1 MRKFM
6 NNEHIHYFGMEND
19 DDSFQLEELLSNDLE
34 EQAANNAALER
45 LDVIKAG
52 LEAGLPFDMAQ
63 LSAEL
68 GIKTGLNK
76 SMESFYMGDSPKKT
90 MTIALEE
97 VGLAKAGLIAAGI
110 AVLAVIMKKI
120 YEWLKNFFGSS
131 SGGGGG
137 GGSGSGSSGSEV
149 IEQVA
154 AVAEPVK
161 KLSTEVKSLPPVVL
175 EVLAN
180 TVASDSPEAEKANS
194 NSGNV
199 VSLREY
205 MAHPEEH
212 VSGGV
217 AIPKHQPSKADE
229 AGIHIPTGDAKDHAP
244 EIDEFYNDLRSKVKS
259 GRVVFV
265 SKSSRGAMGF
275 TDTKCVEKYEYLASH
290 IRAKVVPRLEEFEKL
305 VRENGLLSSLK
316 MTLAQQGAIDGTEDA
331 KKAIS
336 VAGVVKEFTHAFE
349 GEIRYII
356 ETEDAIQPGER
367 PTDPTTYIKNVARL
381 AESVVV
387 INKIKSG
394 SALVN
399 IVRASS
405 TYETMIE
412 GINKK
417 LNDNKV
423 EMTDDARHKLTVIK
437 VMLEDVVKSFRNVGK
452 LLTGMWKAA
461 LKIARSVTGLVYELR
476 DVINQTTSRTTL
488 TAEEVSC
495 MEDIGRSLRMIQVT
509 MSEKS
514 MLREA
519 AGRSMHTKKAKP

>member
-137 GGSGSGSSGSEV
+137 GSGGGSSGSDV
-149 IEQVA
+149 IEKVA
-154 AVAEPVK
+154 AAAEPVK

-199 VSLREY
+199 VSLKDY

-212 VSGGV
+212 VSGGIT
-217 AIPKHQPSKADE
+217 IPKHQKTETDE
-229 AGIHIPTGDAKDHAP
+229 AGVHIPTGDTKDNVP
-244 EIDEFYNDLRSKVKS
+244 EVDAFYNDLRSKVKS

-275 TDTKCVEKYEYLASH
+275 TDTKCVEQYERLVGH
-290 IRAKVVPRLEEFEKL
+290 IKTKIVPRLESFEQL

-316 MTLAQQGAIDGTEDA
+316 MELAQQGAIDGTEDA
-331 KKAIS
+331 KKAIFA
-336 VAGVVKEFTHAFE
+336 AGVAKEFAQAFE
-349 GEIRYII
+349 DEIKYII
-356 ETEDAIQPGER
+356 EQEDAIQPGER
-367 PTDPTTYIKNVARL
+367 PSDPTIYIKNVARL
-381 AESVVV
+381 AESLVA

-405 TYETMIE
+405 TYETMVG
-412 GINKK
+412 GIAKK

-423 EMTDDARHKLTVIK
+423 EMSDDARHKLTVIK
-437 VMLEDVVKSFRNVGK
+437 VMIEDVIKCFRNVGK
-452 LLTGMWKAA
+452 LLAGMWKAA
-461 LKIARSVTGLVYELR
+461 QKVARSITGLVYELR

-488 TAEEVSC
+488 TEEEVSC
-495 MEDIGRSLRMIQVT
+495 MKEIGLALRMIQST

>member
-1 MRKFM
+1 M
-6 NNEHIHYFGMEND
+6 NHVI
-19 DDSFQLEELLSNDLE
+19 SLEDILGPELAI
-34 EQAANNAALER
+34 QAAQDKQFKRLNA
-45 LDVIKAG
+45 IQAG
-52 LEAGLPFDMAQ
+52 LEAGIPFDMPA
-63 LSAEL
+63 LAAEL
-68 GIKTGLNK
+68 GIGSGLNRA
-76 SMESFYMGDSPKKT
+76 MESFYIGDVPKKT

-97 VGLAKAGLIAAGI
+97 VGVVKAGLIAAGI
-110 AVLAVIMKKI
+110 GILAVIMKKI
-120 YEWLKNFFGSS
+120 YDWLKNFFGGS

-137 GGSGSGSSGSEV
+137 GGSGGGSSGSEV

-212 VSGGV
+212 VGSGV

-229 AGIHIPTGDAKDHAP
+229 AGIHIPTGEVKDHAP
-244 EIDEFYNDLRSKVKS
+244 EIDAFYNDLRSKVKS

-275 TDTKCVEKYEYLASH
+275 TDTKCVEQYERLASYV
-290 IRAKVVPRLEEFEKL
+290 RAKIVPRLEEFEKL
-305 VRENGLLSSLK
+305 VRDNGLTSALK
-316 MTLAQQGAIDGTEDA
+316 MELAQQGAIDGTEDA
-331 KKAIS
+331 KKAIAA
-336 VAGVVKEFTHAFE
+336 AGKVKEFTHVFE
-349 GEIRYII
+349 GEIKNVI
-356 ETEDAIQPGER
+356 EMEDGIQPGER
-367 PTDPTTYIKNVARL
+367 PADPTTYIKNVARL
-381 AESVVV
+381 ADSMVG
-387 INKIKSG
+387 IDKMKSG
-394 SALVN
+394 SALVS

-412 GINKK
+412 GIKKK
-417 LNDNKV
+417 LTDNKV
-423 EMTDDARHKLTVIK
+423 EMSDEARQKLIAIK
-437 VMLEDVVKSFRNVGK
+437 ETLEDVVKSFRNVGK
-452 LLTGMWKAA
+452 LLAGLWKAA
-461 LKIARSVTGLVYELR
+461 QKIARSITGLVYELR

-488 TAEEVSC
+488 TVEEVSA
-495 MEDIGRSLRMIQVT
+495 MEDIGRALRVIQVT
-509 MSEKS
+509 LSSKS

-519 AGRSMHTKKAKP
+519 LGRSMHTKKEKS